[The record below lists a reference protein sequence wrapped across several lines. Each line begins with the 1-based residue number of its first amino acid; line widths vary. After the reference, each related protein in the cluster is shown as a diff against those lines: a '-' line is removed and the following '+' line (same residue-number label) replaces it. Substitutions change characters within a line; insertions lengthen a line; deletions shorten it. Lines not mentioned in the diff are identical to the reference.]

1 MRKAKSVAERRIYSF
16 VEELCRFLSEQV
28 RRHSCTSKSLCI
40 THSPWIH
47 TRLATSHEYNYIQNV
62 DRTQVLNLG
71 TDALVADVKA
81 AIAARQGVDVEDQC
95 VLFGGRQLE
104 DSASLAACGVSDDSQ
119 LYVSLRLLGGG
130 KKRKKKT
137 YTTPKKQKHK
147 HKKVQL
153 RVLKLYK
160 VDDSGK
166 VQRLRKVC
174 PTCGP
179 GIFMATHFNRVYC
192 GKCHLTYVYEEGQK

>member
-1 MRKAKSVAERRIYSF
+1 MWSCGLRTTSPSLSF
-16 VEELCRFLSEQV
+16 PPGLRNRYQSLSHTLV
-28 RRHSCTSKSLCI
+28 RHQR
-40 THSPWIH
+40 
-47 TRLATSHEYNYIQNV
+47 A

-71 TDALVADVKA
+71 ADALVSDIKREV
-81 AIAARQGVDVEDQC
+81 AARQGVDVEDQC
-95 VLFGGRQLE
+95 VLFGGRQLADE
-104 DSASLAACGVSDDSQ
+104 DSLAECGVADDSQ

-137 YTTPKKQKHK
+137 YTTPKKQKHV

-160 VDDSGK
+160 VSDDGK

-174 PTCGP
+174 PSCGP
-179 GIFMATHFNRVYC
+179 GIFMATHFDRVYC
-192 GKCHLTYVYEEGQK
+192 GKCHVTYVYSENQ

>member
-1 MRKAKSVAERRIYSF
+1 MWGIGAQAPHEFSSIHYI
-16 VEELCRFLSEQV
+16 LLFLY
-28 RRHSCTSKSLCI
+28 CI
-40 THSPWIH
+40 
-47 TRLATSHEYNYIQNV
+47 RV

-71 TDALVADVKA
+71 ADALVSDVKA
-81 AIAARQGVDVEDQC
+81 AIAARQGVDVAEQC
-95 VLFGGRQLE
+95 VLFGGRQLDDE
-104 DSASLAACGVSDDSQ
+104 ASLAACGVSDDSQ

-192 GKCHLTYVYEEGQK
+192 GKCHLTYVYEEGQSA